1 MEVNAAGELL
11 VLPMTGAHGSRLE
24 GYFYTFLANWEI
36 AHFGVAYP
44 QTVRFRLPGG
54 AILGPD
60 AAWITQERYD
70 ALPPEQR
77 ARIIE
82 GVPEF
87 IVEIRSRTDDLRPLQ
102 DKMEIWMAGGARL
115 GWLIDTRNRQVHVYR
130 AGQPEPQL
138 LEDPE
143 TPRWRGCVARLCL
156 SGPSVHLRLGMTF
169 ALSMTARVLNGN
181 EIAADLR
188 AEVAVN
194 AGQLA
199 STSGVIPG
207 LAAVLVG
214 DDPASAVYVRNKGR
228 ACAEAGIFS
237 EIFYWPGHARQDDLL
252 AFIDRLNADPRFHGI
267 LVQLPLPEQL
277 DENTVIQ
284 RVDPRKDVDGLH
296 PVNQGRVL
304 QGEPA
309 FLPCTPAGVQQLLLR
324 SGYDPAGKHVVIV
337 GRSNIVGKPLAAL
350 LMQRVPGGNAT
361 VTVCHTRTRDLPEIT
376 RRADI
381 LVAAMGVPGAIG
393 ADMVR
398 KGAVV
403 VDVGINRVEDPSR
416 RRGYRL
422 VGDVDY
428 QGVAAKAEAITP
440 VPGGIGPMTI
450 AMLLGNTVEA
460 ARRTAAAL
468 SDALASALHNTD
480 ANQ

>member
-1 MEVNAAGELL
+1 MG
-11 VLPMTGAHGSRLE
+11 
-24 GYFYTFLANWEI
+24 
-36 AHFGVAYP
+36 
-44 QTVRFRLPGG
+44 
-54 AILGPD
+54 
-60 AAWITQERYD
+60 
-70 ALPPEQR
+70 
-77 ARIIE
+77 
-82 GVPEF
+82 
-87 IVEIRSRTDDLRPLQ
+87 
-102 DKMEIWMAGGARL
+102 
-115 GWLIDTRNRQVHVYR
+115 
-130 AGQPEPQL
+130 
-138 LEDPE
+138 
-143 TPRWRGCVARLCL
+143 
-156 SGPSVHLRLGMTF
+156 
-169 ALSMTARVLNGN
+169 ARVLNGT
-181 EIAADLR
+181 EIAAEFR
-188 AEVAVN
+188 AEVAVS

-237 EIFYWPGHARQDDLL
+237 EIFYWPSHARQDDLL
-252 AFIDRLNADPRFHGI
+252 AFIDRLNADSRFHGI

-277 DENTVIQ
+277 DETTVIQ
-284 RVDPRKDVDGLH
+284 RVDPREDVDGLH

-309 FLPCTPAGVQQLLLR
+309 FLPCTPSGVQQLLLR

-350 LMQRVPGGNAT
+350 LMQRAPGGNAT
-361 VTVCHTRTRDLPEIT
+361 VTVCHTRTRDLPDIT
-376 RRADI
+376 RQADI

-403 VDVGINRVEDPSR
+403 IDVGINRVDDASR

-422 VGDVDY
+422 VGDVEY
-428 QGVAAKAEAITP
+428 AAVAAKAEAITP

-450 AMLLGNTVEA
+450 AMLLRNTVEA
-460 ARRTAAAL
+460 ARHTATALNSALEAAL
-468 SDALASALHNTD
+468 RSAD